1 MENGTEDKFTSM
13 CLPDEVFEAEH
24 GSSWMTTW
32 RKKNLQRKRVRSFI
46 FVALTATAD
55 RPRII
60 RQVEATASLS
70 LVVF

>member
-46 FVALTATAD
+46 FLALRLIYTL
-55 RPRII
+55 P
-60 RQVEATASLS
+60 
-70 LVVF
+70 